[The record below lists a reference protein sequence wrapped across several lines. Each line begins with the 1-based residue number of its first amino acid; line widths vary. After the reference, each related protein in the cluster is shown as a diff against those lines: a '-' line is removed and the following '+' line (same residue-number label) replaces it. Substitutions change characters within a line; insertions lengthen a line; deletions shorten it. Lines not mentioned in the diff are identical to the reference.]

1 MKQDDDKYK
10 NINRLNTDFRAEA
23 VAAGLMES
31 GQEADRVLIVR
42 QDGHKRHSSK
52 DIAEIRKGFSQADLT
67 EYLEYLYIHTNRF
80 GIYDSI
86 PENIFHQPTGTGK
99 KKSWENVA
107 HEMRRSREETREAHK
122 FFQPF
127 EMAIDRL
134 LIDAQLYERQFDKKN
149 FHSNLKDIF
158 SSYWS
163 VLSLLTLKQAFFFV
177 KTVPVLHQIS
187 ADFDLLG
194 KLMGAILEVPVT
206 VELGNVEKVKA
217 NLPMKVRDGEWRL
230 GINSALEN
238 SFKDGYKDISIT
250 IGPALPE
257 TIKSFAEGTDNHQ
270 VLEQLIAM
278 MLPANRQKRVKY
290 KTLEAYAGFRL
301 SDSTHNT
308 WLGINTRLS

>member
-1 MKQDDDKYK
+1 MKQNDDKYK

-42 QDGHKRHSSK
+42 QDGHKRHASK
-52 DIAEIRKGFSQADLT
+52 DIAEVRKGFSQADLT

-86 PENIFHQPTGTGK
+86 PENIFHQSTATAQ
-99 KKSWENVA
+99 KKSWESVT
-107 HEMRRSREETREAHK
+107 HEMRRGREEERDARK

-127 EMAIDRL
+127 EMAVDRL

-163 VLSLLTLKQAFFFV
+163 VLRLLTLKQAVFFI
-177 KTVPVLHQIS
+177 KTVPLLHQIT

-194 KLMGAILEVPVT
+194 KLMGAILEVPVK
-206 VELGNVEKVKA
+206 VELGDVAKVKA
-217 NLPMKVRDGEWRL
+217 NRSMKVREGEWRL

-238 SFKDGYKDISIT
+238 SFKDGYKDICIT
-250 IGPALPE
+250 IGAATPE
-257 TIKSFAEGTDNHQ
+257 TIKSFAKGTNNCLI
-270 VLEQLIAM
+270 LEQLIAM

-308 WLGINTRLS
+308 YLGINTRL